1 MWAWGCCW
9 ICNKKS
15 ISIYV
20 NSSFFV
26 LVYPYSLKPSQTCSS
41 RKTMIYMHPVKT
53 MRGRCCYK
61 TAWLHK
67 LWYWIFKLSLAVAPD
82 AVQPPRPVGCVVVLV
97 WKGPKKG
104 EELSERET
112 RSSLWTAAPGRL
124 EVLPDREEFLPER
137 LGVLQVRAGENQS
150 QPPLQLELLG
160 DLQVRVVGSQRR
172 HHPNCKQ
179 EKYIYVG
186 RVLVDLTDLRLK
198 FSNTYVPYYSVFWV

>member
-1 MWAWGCCW
+1 
-9 ICNKKS
+9 
-15 ISIYV
+15 
-20 NSSFFV
+20 
-26 LVYPYSLKPSQTCSS
+26 
-41 RKTMIYMHPVKT
+41 MHRVKT
-53 MRGRCCYK
+53 MRRRCCYK
-61 TAWLHK
+61 TAWLPK
-67 LWYWIFKLSLAVAPD
+67 LWYWIFKLYLAVVPD
-82 AVQPPRPVGCVVVLV
+82 GQPPRPVGCVVVLV
-97 WKGPKKG
+97 WKGPKRG
-104 EELSERET
+104 EELSEPET

-198 FSNTYVPYYSVFWV
+198 FSNTYVCAVLFSFLGIILELSFRDWALFVISSSFFEWI